1 MWELVTRTNA
11 VLSYPCVSN
20 SCMVETPFSC
30 LKVLNPGCHYYS
42 INYTEKLKAV
52 CALWKTKFHKVL
64 MGNQKVMSILKNRPF
79 KKNHWIIPVNLLQC
93 PGCENAVLVP
103 HQPLL
108 HECTSQI
115 QNWSQAAVKG
125 PQLAHCHERQTD
137 GHLHSIKKGSSREQ
151 SLGWLHPTAWIRLQS
166 NLWARKPR
174 HPPR

>member
-1 MWELVTRTNA
+1 MTRTNA

-42 INYTEKLKAV
+42 INYPEKLKAV
-52 CALWKTKFHKVL
+52 CALWKTKFHNL
-64 MGNQKVMSILKNRPF
+64 MGNQKVMSILQNRPF

-93 PGCENAVLVP
+93 PGCENVVLVP

-108 HECTSQI
+108 HACTSQI

-125 PQLAHCHERQTD
+125 PQLAHCH
-137 GHLHSIKKGSSREQ
+137 
-151 SLGWLHPTAWIRLQS
+151 
-166 NLWARKPR
+166 
-174 HPPR
+174 